1 MVKIKVAARL
11 FLGLV
16 AFGVRAQGAP
26 AADKSGCNFG
36 VPRAANDFNP
46 FAGITAGF

>member
-1 MVKIKVAARL
+1 MVKITVARL
-11 FLGLV
+11 FLGLM
-16 AFGVRAQGAP
+16 ASRIRAPGAP
-26 AADKSGCNFG
+26 APDKSGCSFG